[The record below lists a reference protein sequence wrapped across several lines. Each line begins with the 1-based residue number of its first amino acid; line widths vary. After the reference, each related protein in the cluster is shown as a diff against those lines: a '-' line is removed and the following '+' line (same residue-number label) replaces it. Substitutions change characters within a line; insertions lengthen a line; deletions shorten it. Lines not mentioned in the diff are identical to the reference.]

1 MRNTSTHKYVDISIY
16 EQWIVGHKYGKYEK
30 VNSTFDG
37 RETVTEGGA
46 KSKVALLLHERI
58 GKVANNRATKAPI
71 QRNISNKTVTFVLF
85 SPRL

>member
-16 EQWIVGHKYGKYEK
+16 EQWIVDHKYGKYEK

-37 RETVTEGGA
+37 RSSNRGA
-46 KSKVALLLHERI
+46 KSKVALLHERI

-71 QRNISNKTVTFVLF
+71 QRNISNETVPFVLF
-85 SPRL
+85 SPRT